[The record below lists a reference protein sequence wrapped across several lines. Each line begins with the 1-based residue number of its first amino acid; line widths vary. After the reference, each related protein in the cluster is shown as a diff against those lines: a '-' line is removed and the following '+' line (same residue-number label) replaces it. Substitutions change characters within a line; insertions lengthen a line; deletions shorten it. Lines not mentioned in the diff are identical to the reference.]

1 MDSQIRT
8 DGLYFLKRN
17 SLFGPLGEDVLLEL
31 VASLKL
37 VQMEKENV
45 VLRADEPGDSLYLIR
60 AGRVRISSKSTSSN
74 PEKAVAYLGRGDAV
88 GELALLTGEPQA
100 FSAIAD
106 TPCEFLT
113 LSKADFDAIL
123 EKHPLVGIHLSRA
136 LSKRLAVSFHPPQE
150 RSKQP
155 QMVAIVPALPYEAC
169 LLFTINLAIALV
181 EQTRRRV
188 LLLDASAR
196 SGDMARALGLHEP
209 SVQDVLYREEDLLDL
224 KLLQKLVTVHPSG
237 LEILSLPPKLLKEN
251 LFNAVPPFLSLLKDH
266 YDLVLTLGP
275 LEKDPLSQTFLREAD
290 HIFFVAWDQAGDL
303 AGPVR
308 AALHENAQGPSVAVR
323 TILLHHPSSTGK
335 DYADFR
341 VPWSELFHQP
351 FRETGA
357 PYLPLAEGKS
367 AIVALERI
375 ARVLG
380 KLRVGL
386 AMGSGA
392 AYGYTLV
399 GILKIFERE
408 GIPIDMVAG
417 TSMGALL
424 GSFYCAGKT
433 PVEIQEIAKTIT
445 KHWLRQ
451 NIIGD
456 LTFPHGG
463 FLAGQTLS
471 AFLRSVLGNMEFNQL
486 VLPFAAVATDIR
498 TGHEVV
504 IRDGR
509 VADAVRAS
517 TSLPIIFRPFLHK
530 GHFLVDGGLIN
541 PVPTSVVANMGADVL
556 ISVNLTAKPSIRRG
570 LARQRRLFPLAPR
583 SPGMSEVFFK
593 MLYTMQYEIAQ
604 ARTEI
609 AHVVI
614 APDMRDF
621 LWTDFHRSEEILKV
635 GEAAAEEAVAKV
647 KSLLPFFADF
657 CRVPLGISL
666 RAY

>member
-17 SLFGPLGEDVLLEL
+17 PLFGQLGEEVLLEL
-31 VASLKL
+31 VDRLKL
-37 VQMEKENV
+37 TAMEKGDT
-45 VLRADEPGDSLYLIR
+45 VLRADEPGDSLYLLR
-60 AGRVRISSKSTSSN
+60 NGRVRIVSKTEGGH
-74 PEKAVAYLGRGDAV
+74 EKSIAYLGRGDAI

-113 LSKADFDAIL
+113 LVKADFDAIL

-136 LSKRLAVSFHPPQE
+136 LSKRLAVSFHPPLDKPKE
-150 RSKQP
+150 PKL
-155 QMVAIVPALPYEAC
+155 IVLAPALPYEAT

-188 LLLDASAR
+188 LLLDAGAR
-196 SGDMARALGLHEP
+196 TGDIARALGLQAPPAQEAL
-209 SVQDVLYREEDLLDL
+209 SREEDLLDL
-224 KLLQKLVTVHPSG
+224 KVLQKLVAIHPSG
-237 LEILSLPPKLLKEN
+237 LEILSIPSRILKEN
-251 LFNAVPPFLSLLKDH
+251 LFSAVPPFLGVLREH
-266 YDLVLTLGP
+266 YDFVLALGP
-275 LEKDPLSQTFLREAD
+275 AEKDPLSQSLMHEAD
-290 HIFFVAWDQAGDL
+290 HIFLITWDQASDL
-303 AGPVR
+303 AAPTR
-308 AALHENAQGPSVAVR
+308 AALEENAVGASVPIETV
-323 TILLHHPSSTGK
+323 LLQHPSSLGK
-335 DYADFR
+335 YAADFR

-351 FRETGA
+351 FREKGT
-357 PYLPLAEGKS
+357 PYLPLAE
-367 AIVALERI
+367 ARPAMLALDRL
-375 ARVLG
+375 ARTLG
-380 KLRVGL
+380 KLRVGF

-392 AYGYTLV
+392 AYGYGLI
-399 GILKIFERE
+399 GILKVFERE

-424 GSFYCAGKT
+424 GSFYCAGKS
-433 PVEIQEIAKTIT
+433 PAEIQEISKTIT
-445 KHWLRQ
+445 KRWLRQ
-451 NIIGD
+451 NIFGD

-471 AFLRSVLGNMEFNQL
+471 AFLTSILGHVEFDQL

-498 TGHEVV
+498 SGHEVV
-504 IRDGR
+504 LKDGR

-530 GHFLVDGGLIN
+530 GQYLVDGGLIN

-556 ISVNLTAKPSIRRG
+556 VSVNLTAKPSVRHGIAGRK
-570 LARQRRLFPLAPR
+570 ALFPLAPR
-583 SPGMSEVFFK
+583 SPGMTEVFFK

-614 APDMRDF
+614 APDMRDY

-635 GEAAAEEAVAKV
+635 GEAAAEEAVTKV
-647 KSLLPFFADF
+647 KSLLPFFADY